1 MPTFLS
7 FRTGPCGLSR
17 QKRPPTNACELFA
30 FNRVTCSWLRMSDS
44 LDSRPQSEAITALA
58 QIGRSGR
65 PEVEEAAEASTD
77 ISTLIK
83 RAEARY
89 PELAL
94 PEERFLPFLDR
105 CLREA
110 AVSSSVL
117 GSLHIEDVYL
127 ACGYGLGI
135 EAARLQVE
143 ADHFSRIQRRLERM
157 QLPSALI
164 ADVLQELRCRMVEM
178 LRPDYS
184 GRVYSGRGSLG
195 GWLYIAALRIAE
207 RLKKRALHELPNH
220 DERVAHDVHDR
231 LLPAP
236 DAEMEHLMHS
246 CRAAFEAALQQ
257 GLAAL
262 SCRERNLLRYH
273 FLERLSIDQLAE
285 IYDVHRATA
294 ARWIVRAQQHL
305 ADETRARFSAQIPIA
320 ADSMPRLLRMIRSK
334 LDLSLSAVLQRTVEP
349 EI

>member
-1 MPTFLS
+1 
-7 FRTGPCGLSR
+7 
-17 QKRPPTNACELFA
+17 
-30 FNRVTCSWLRMSDS
+30 MSDP
-44 LDSRPQSEAITALA
+44 LDSRPRTEAITTLA
-58 QIGRSGR
+58 QIERSGR
-65 PEVEEAAEASTD
+65 IAVKDAVETSSD
-77 ISTLIK
+77 ISALIK
-83 RAEARY
+83 RAEARHSDL
-89 PELAL
+89 EL
-94 PEERFLPFLDR
+94 PMQRFLPFLER

-110 AVSSSVL
+110 EVPSSAL

-135 EAARLQVE
+135 EAARTQVE
-143 ADHFSRIQRRLERM
+143 AEHFARIKRRLERM
-157 QLPSALI
+157 QLPPTLI

-178 LRPDYS
+178 LHPGYS

-207 RLKKRALHELPNH
+207 RLKQRALHELPTH
-220 DERVAHDVHDR
+220 DERVALDVQKR

-236 DAEMEHLMHS
+236 DPEMEHLVHS
-246 CRAAFEAALQQ
+246 YRAAFEAALQQ

-273 FLERLSIDQLAE
+273 FLERLGIDQLAE

-294 ARWIVRAQQHL
+294 ARWIVRAQQRL

-334 LDLSLSAVLQRTVEP
+334 LDLSLSVVLQRTVEQ
-349 EI
+349 ES